1 MTTKDVPM
9 TSLQVDTGAQVRRR
23 RLRVAHLIHC
33 LGPGGAENVLVELA
47 AVADTADLDLV
58 FVGLSPTHDNVHAR
72 LLRAMGVPVIELGL
86 GRWDLR
92 AIPRAVEVLR
102 EHRVD
107 VVHTHLKHADLVGLA
122 AGARLGLPVV
132 STLHVIEDVPQS
144 RVHALKRTAGLMARR
159 RFAARTIALSR
170 SQREWYT
177 ALSGDDRDLVVL
189 PNGVANPP
197 PTIPAARARLR
208 EQLGVP
214 EHGLLAVSASLMRPE
229 KGHELLLD
237 AVRLVPPTLAL
248 TIALAGDGPVR
259 GALEARV
266 AADELLRDRVRFLG
280 YRDDVPALLAAADLA
295 LHTSLADA
303 LPTTLIQALSVG
315 TPAVATEVGG
325 IPDIVGHRETGLLA
339 PTDAVGIADA
349 VVELSSDAALR
360 ARMASAGRQKFR
372 ERFEAVGWARRLRA
386 VYESLVTD
394 TAGVDGRIPITPS
407 VPTLGTAYQPHGAVG
422 RPSGL
427 QARDDSVPPPL

>member
-1 MTTKDVPM
+1 MTA
-9 TSLQVDTGAQVRRR
+9 AQVGAGTRR

-47 AVADTADLDLV
+47 GVAQAAGLDLV

-72 LLRAMGVPVIELGL
+72 MLRAIGAPVVELGL

-92 AIPRAVEVLR
+92 AVPRTVDVLR
-102 EHRVD
+102 EHRID

-132 STLHVIEDVPQS
+132 STLHVIEAVPDG
-144 RVHALKRTAGLMARR
+144 RVHAFKRSAGLVARR

-177 ALSGDDRDLVVL
+177 ALSGDDRGLVVL
-189 PNGVANPP
+189 PNGVADPA
-197 PTIPAARARLR
+197 PTSPADRARLR
-208 EQLGVP
+208 ASLGVP
-214 EHGLLAVSASLMRPE
+214 ADGLLAVSASLMRPE

-237 AVRLVPPTLAL
+237 AVTLVPPTVPL
-248 TIALAGDGPVR
+248 TVALAGDGPLRV
-259 GALEARV
+259 GLEARV

-325 IPDIVGHRETGLLA
+325 IPDIIGHRETGLLT
-339 PTDAVGIADA
+339 PTEPAAIAAA
-349 VVELSSDAALR
+349 VVELCADAATR
-360 ARMASAGRQKFR
+360 ERMAAAGRATFL

-386 VYESLVTD
+386 VYD
-394 TAGVDGRIPITPS
+394 TVLASVAGAPAPAAAS
-407 VPTLGTAYQPHGAVG
+407 TLPASYRSHGAAG
-422 RPSGL
+422 RRSMGSPGTES
-427 QARDDSVPPPL
+427 SVPPRP